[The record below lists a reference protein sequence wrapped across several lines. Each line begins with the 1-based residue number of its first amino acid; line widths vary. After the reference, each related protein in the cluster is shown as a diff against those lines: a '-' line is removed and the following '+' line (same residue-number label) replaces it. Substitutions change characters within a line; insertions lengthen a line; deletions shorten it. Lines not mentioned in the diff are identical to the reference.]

1 MSFEHLVVIGAS
13 AGGID
18 AVKAIVSRVD
28 GDFPAPIC
36 AVLHVSPSSPNLL
49 PAIVSRA
56 GAVPAELARSGAP
69 LEPGRMYVAPADHHL
84 TVEPGRLRIS
94 RGPKENRFRP
104 AIDPLFRSAAQVYGP
119 RVIGVVLTGGLDD
132 GTAGLWTIKQLGGV
146 TIVQDPAGAVE
157 PSMPRSAL
165 RHVQVDHVAPIE
177 EIGPLLNRLVR
188 VSVYERPMR
197 PGAALLTEVRIAEGG
212 DPMEAGVQ
220 KLGTPSM
227 FACPECH
234 GVLSEVS
241 EGPLVRYRCH
251 TGHAYS
257 RATLQAEQNEQV
269 ETTLYNA
276 MRALDERLLMLD
288 QLARHEP
295 DVANAGHLKDALA
308 RAREAA
314 ATVRNLIA
322 STELKPEAE
331 PHG

>member
-13 AGGID
+13 AGGIE

-28 GDFPAPIC
+28 RDFPAPIC
-36 AVLHVSPSSPNLL
+36 AVPDVSPSSPNLL
-49 PAIVSRA
+49 PTIVSRA
-56 GAVPAELARSGAP
+56 GAVPAELARSGAA
-69 LEPGRMYVAPADHHL
+69 L
-84 TVEPGRLRIS
+84 
-94 RGPKENRFRP
+94 
-104 AIDPLFRSAAQVYGP
+104 
-119 RVIGVVLTGGLDD
+119 
-132 GTAGLWTIKQLGGV
+132 
-146 TIVQDPAGAVE
+146 E

-165 RHVQVDHVAPIE
+165 QHVEVDHVPPLE

-188 VSVYERPMR
+188 GSVYERAIR
-197 PGAALLTEVRIAEGG
+197 PDAAVSTEVRIAEGG

-288 QLARHEP
+288 QLARHEA
-295 DVANAGHLKDALA
+295 DVANAGHLRDALA

-314 ATVRNLIA
+314 ATVRHLIA
-322 STELKPEAE
+322 SAELKPEAE